1 MDVSQNLTSR
11 AVSSCGC
18 TYGGQLFVHRGPVMA
33 KCGGDIPPQ
42 TQQRMGVTAYPP
54 AGLGAMT
61 RPERA
66 QMTGCIVR
74 QPLSNLREGS
84 G

>member
-1 MDVSQNLTSR
+1 MSEKLPRIDCQ
-11 AVSSCGC
+11 
-18 TYGGQLFVHRGPVMA
+18 
-33 KCGGDIPPQ
+33 K
-42 TQQRMGVTAYPP
+42 VTAYPP